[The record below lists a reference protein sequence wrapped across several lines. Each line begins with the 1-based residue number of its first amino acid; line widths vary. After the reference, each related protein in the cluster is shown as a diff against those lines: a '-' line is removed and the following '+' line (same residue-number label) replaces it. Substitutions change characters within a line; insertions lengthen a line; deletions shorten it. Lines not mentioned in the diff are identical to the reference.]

1 MAYTETTTTGY
12 GSRITNSLKGILTGF
27 LLLIAG
33 TILLWWNEGRA
44 VKTAKSIKNA
54 VEQTTPVADLSTYNQ
69 ALNGKMIC
77 ASGFAKTDDYVSDPF
92 FGIGETAIRI
102 ERKVE
107 FFQWVEHSQSKTE
120 DKVGGKQ
127 ETTTTYTYSKAWTSS
142 PINSSDFKDSEYQ
155 NKNFVVMGNMESAD
169 FQAKNVTVG
178 AYILPEGMISSISG
192 SEPIAVNLPAD
203 KIADLN
209 KTVAQTLSK
218 GDSLNFVTVT
228 NNQIY
233 LGENPNNPAIGD
245 IKITF
250 TKVMPATVTIWARV
264 VNNTFEHYVDA
275 KHGKGVGGLYMGT
288 RSLDSLQEQAES
300 SNNFMTWLLRIV
312 GFLLVFFG
320 LKGLFGLLIAILK
333 VLPFLAN
340 IANVAV
346 SIVCG
351 VVGFAWSLVII
362 AIAWLFYR
370 PILAGI
376 LIAVVVGLFIFL
388 SKRSKEAKASAEQSA
403 ETPAQA

>member
-1 MAYTETTTTGY
+1 MAYTETTTVGY
-12 GSRITNSLKGILTGF
+12 GSRITNSVKGILSGF
-27 LLLIAG
+27 LLLIIG
-33 TILLWWNEGRA
+33 TVLLWWNEGRA

-54 VEQTTPVADLSTYNQ
+54 VEQTTPVASLDNYNQ
-69 ALNGKMIC
+69 ALNGQMIC

-127 ETTTTYTYSKAWTSS
+127 ETTTTYTYSKEWTSS
-142 PINSSDFKDSEYQ
+142 YVNSSEFKDADYQ
-155 NKNFVVMGNMESAD
+155 NKNFVLMSNVENAD

-218 GDSLNFVTVT
+218 GDSLNFVSVT

-388 SKRSKEAKASAEQSA
+388 SKRSKEAKAPAEQSA

>member
-1 MAYTETTTTGY
+1 
-12 GSRITNSLKGILTGF
+12 
-27 LLLIAG
+27 
-33 TILLWWNEGRA
+33 
-44 VKTAKSIKNA
+44 
-54 VEQTTPVADLSTYNQ
+54 
-69 ALNGKMIC
+69 
-77 ASGFAKTDDYVSDPF
+77 
-92 FGIGETAIRI
+92 
-102 ERKVE
+102 
-107 FFQWVEHSQSKTE
+107 
-120 DKVGGKQ
+120 
-127 ETTTTYTYSKAWTSS
+127 
-142 PINSSDFKDSEYQ
+142 
-155 NKNFVVMGNMESAD
+155 
-169 FQAKNVTVG
+169 
-178 AYILPEGMISSISG
+178 
-192 SEPIAVNLPAD
+192 
-203 KIADLN
+203 
-209 KTVAQTLSK
+209 
-218 GDSLNFVTVT
+218 
-228 NNQIY
+228 
-233 LGENPNNPAIGD
+233 
-245 IKITF
+245 
-250 TKVMPATVTIWARV
+250 
-264 VNNTFEHYVDA
+264 
-275 KHGKGVGGLYMGT
+275 MGT

-388 SKRSKEAKASAEQSA
+388 SKRSKEAKAPAEQSA

>member
-12 GSRITNSLKGILTGF
+12 GSRITSSLKGILTGF
-27 LLLIAG
+27 LLVIAG

-54 VEQTTPVADLSTYNQ
+54 VEQTTPVADLATYNQ
-69 ALNGKMIC
+69 ALNGQMIC
-77 ASGFAKTDDYVSDPF
+77 ASGFATTNDFVSDPY
-92 FGIGETAIRI
+92 FGIGETAIRV
-102 ERKVE
+102 ERKVV
-107 FFQWVEHSQSKTE
+107 FYQWIEHSQTKTE

-127 ETTTTYTYSKAWTSS
+127 ETTTTYTYSQGWASS
-142 PINSSDFKDSEYQ
+142 PINSGEFKDPEYQ
-155 NKNFVVMGNMESAD
+155 GKNFVVMSNLESAD

-178 AYILPEGMISSISG
+178 AYILPESMISSISG
-192 SEPIAVNLPAD
+192 SEPIAVNLAAE

-209 KTVAQTLSK
+209 KTVAQALQK
-218 GDSLNFVTVT
+218 GDSLQFVTVSQ
-228 NNQIY
+228 NQVY
-233 LGENPNNPAIGD
+233 LGVNPNSPAIGD
-245 IKITF
+245 VKITF
-250 TKVMPATVTIWARV
+250 TKVMPANVTIWARV

-288 RSLDSLQEQAES
+288 CSLDSLQEQAES
-300 SNNFMTWLLRIV
+300 NNNFMTWLLRIV

-320 LKGLFGLLIAILK
+320 FKGLFGLLIAILK

-370 PILAGI
+370 PILAI
-376 LIAVVVGLFIFL
+376 ALIAVVVALFIFL
-388 SKRSKEAKASAEQSA
+388 SKRSKEAKAPAEQPA

>member
-12 GSRITNSLKGILTGF
+12 GKRVTSSLKGILTGF
-27 LLLIAG
+27 LMIIIG
-33 TILLWWNEGRA
+33 TVLLWWNEGRA

-54 VEQTTPVADLSTYNQ
+54 VEQTTPVASLDNYDQS
-69 ALNGKMIC
+69 LNGQMIC
-77 ASGFAKTDDYVSDPF
+77 ASGFAKTDDYVSDPY

-102 ERKVE
+102 ERNVE

-142 PINSSDFKDSEYQ
+142 PINSSDFKDPEYQ
-155 NKNFVVMGNMESAD
+155 NKNFVVMGNMESAK

-178 AYILPEGMISSISG
+178 AYILPENMISSISG
-192 SEPIAVNLPAD
+192 SEPIAASISAD
-203 KIADLN
+203 RIADLN

-250 TKVMPATVTIWARV
+250 TKVMPATVTVWARV

-300 SNNFMTWLLRIV
+300 TNNFMTWLFRLF

-320 LKGLFGLLIAILK
+320 FKGVFGLVVTLLK

-340 IANVAV
+340 IANVGI
-346 SIVCG
+346 SIVSG
-351 VVGFAWSLVII
+351 VLGFAWSLVII

-370 PILAGI
+370 PVLAI
-376 LIAVVVGLFIFL
+376 VLIAVVVGLFIFL
-388 SKRSKEAKASAEQSA
+388 SKRSKEAPVPAEQPA

>member
-12 GSRITNSLKGILTGF
+12 GKRVTGSLKGILTGF
-27 LLLIAG
+27 LMIIIG
-33 TILLWWNEGRA
+33 TVLLWWNEGRA

-54 VEQTTPVADLSTYNQ
+54 VEQTTPVASLDNYDQS
-69 ALNGKMIC
+69 LNGQMIC
-77 ASGFAKTDDYVSDPF
+77 ASGFAKTDDYVSDPY

-142 PINSSDFKDSEYQ
+142 PINSSDFKDPEYQ

-178 AYILPEGMISSISG
+178 AYILPESMISSISG
-192 SEPIAVNLPAD
+192 SEPIAASISAD
-203 KIADLN
+203 RIADLN

-218 GDSLNFVTVT
+218 GDSMNFVTVT

-250 TKVMPATVTIWARV
+250 TKVMPATVTVWARV

-288 RSLDSLQEQAES
+288 CSLDSLQEQAES
-300 SNNFMTWLLRIV
+300 TNNFMTWLFRLL

-320 LKGLFGLLIAILK
+320 FKGVFGLVVTLLK

-340 IANVAV
+340 IANVGI
-346 SIVCG
+346 SIVSG
-351 VVGFAWSLVII
+351 VLGFAWSLVII

-370 PILAGI
+370 PVLAI
-376 LIAVVVGLFIFL
+376 VLIAVVVGLFIFL
-388 SKRSKEAKASAEQSA
+388 SKRSKEAPVPAEQPA

>member
-69 ALNGKMIC
+69 ALNGQMIC

-250 TKVMPATVTIWARV
+250 TKVMPTTVTIWARV

-300 SNNFMTWLLRIV
+300 NNNFMTWLLRIV

-320 LKGLFGLLIAILK
+320 FKGLFGLLIAILK

-351 VVGFAWSLVII
+351 VVGFAWSLIII

-370 PILAGI
+370 PVLAI
-376 LIAVVVGLFIFL
+376 ALIAVVVALFIFL
-388 SKRSKEAKASAEQSA
+388 SKRSKEAKAPAEQPA

>member
-27 LLLIAG
+27 LLIIAG

-44 VKTAKSIKNA
+44 VKTAKAIKGA
-54 VEQTTPVADLSTYNQ
+54 VEQTIEGIDLSTYNQ
-69 ALNGKMIC
+69 ELNGKMIC
-77 ASGFAKTDDYVSDPF
+77 ASGFATTNEFVSDPF
-92 FGIGETAIRI
+92 FGIGDTAIKI

-107 FFQWVEHSQSKTE
+107 YFQWIEHSQSKTE

-127 ETTTTYTYSKAWTSS
+127 ETTTTYTYSKGWTSS
-142 PINSSDFKDSEYQ
+142 PINSGDFKDPEYQ
-155 NKNFVVMGNMESAD
+155 GKNFVVMNDIDNWESK
-169 FQAKNVTVG
+169 AKNVTVG
-178 AYILPEGMISSISG
+178 AYKLPENMISSIYG
-192 SEPIAVNLPAD
+192 SESIAVNLSAD
-203 KIADLN
+203 KIAEIN
-209 KTVAQTLSK
+209 KIVAQKLSQS
-218 GDSLNFVTVT
+218 DSLNFVTVT

-233 LGENPNNPAIGD
+233 LGGNPNNPEIGD
-245 IKITF
+245 MKITF
-250 TKVMPATVTIWARV
+250 TKVMPADVTIWAV
-264 VNNTFEHYVDA
+264 VDNNEFKIFRD
-275 KHGKGVGGLYMGT
+275 KKNDKNVGGLYMNKKN
-288 RSLDSLQEQAES
+288 LEELQESAES
-300 SNNFMTWLLRIV
+300 SNATWTWLLRIV

-320 LKGLFGLLIAILK
+320 FKGLFGLLIAILK

-376 LIAVVVGLFIFL
+376 LIAIVVGLFIFL
-388 SKRSKEAKASAEQSA
+388 SKRSKEAKAPAEQSA

>member
-12 GSRITNSLKGILTGF
+12 GSRITSSLKGILTGF
-27 LLLIAG
+27 LLIIAG

-69 ALNGKMIC
+69 ALNGQMIC
-77 ASGFAKTDDYVSDPF
+77 ASGFATTNDYVSDPY
-92 FGIGETAIRI
+92 FGIGETAIRL
-102 ERKVE
+102 ERNVE
-107 FFQWVEHSQSKTE
+107 FFQWVEVSQTKTE

-127 ETTTTYTYSKAWTSS
+127 ETTTTYTYSKAWTSH
-142 PINSSDFKDSEYQ
+142 PVNSSEFKDPEYQ
-155 NKNFVVMGNMESAD
+155 GKNFVVMSNLESAD

-192 SEPIAVNLPAD
+192 SEPMNVSLAAD
-203 KIADLN
+203 KISDLN
-209 KTVAQTLSK
+209 KTVAQSLSK
-218 GDSLNFVTVT
+218 GDSLNFVTVSQ
-228 NNQIY
+228 NQVY
-233 LGENPNNPAIGD
+233 LGENSNNPAIGD
-245 IKITF
+245 VRITF
-250 TKVMPATVTIWARV
+250 TKVMPANVTVWARV

-275 KHGKGVGGLYMGT
+275 KHGKGVGGLYMGI

-346 SIVCG
+346 SVVCG

-370 PILAGI
+370 PVLAGI

-388 SKRSKEAKASAEQSA
+388 SKRSKEATVPAEQ
-403 ETPAQA
+403 PQA

>member
-12 GSRITNSLKGILTGF
+12 GSRITSSLKGILTGF
-27 LLLIAG
+27 LLVIAG

-54 VEQTTPVADLSTYNQ
+54 VEQTTPVADLATYNQ
-69 ALNGKMIC
+69 ALNGQMIC
-77 ASGFAKTDDYVSDPF
+77 ASGFATTNDFVSDPY
-92 FGIGETAIRI
+92 FGIGETAIRV

-107 FFQWVEHSQSKTE
+107 FYQWIEHSQTKTE

-127 ETTTTYTYSKAWTSS
+127 ETTTTYTYSQGWTSS
-142 PINSSDFKDSEYQ
+142 PINSGEFKDPEYQ
-155 NKNFVVMGNMESAD
+155 GKNFVVMSNLESAD

-178 AYILPEGMISSISG
+178 AYILPESMITSISG
-192 SEPIAVNLPAD
+192 SEPIAVNLAAE

-209 KTVAQTLSK
+209 KTVAQALQK
-218 GDSLNFVTVT
+218 GDSLQFVTVSQ
-228 NNQIY
+228 NQVY
-233 LGENPNNPAIGD
+233 LGVNPNSPAIGD
-245 IKITF
+245 VKITF
-250 TKVMPATVTIWARV
+250 TKVMPANVTIWARV

-300 SNNFMTWLLRIV
+300 NNNFMTWLLRIV

-320 LKGLFGLLIAILK
+320 FKGLFGLLIAILK

-351 VVGFAWSLVII
+351 VIGFAWSLIII

-370 PILAGI
+370 PVLAI
-376 LIAVVVGLFIFL
+376 ALIAVVVALFIFL
-388 SKRSKEAKASAEQSA
+388 SKRSKEAKAPAEQPA

>member
-1 MAYTETTTTGY
+1 
-12 GSRITNSLKGILTGF
+12 LKGILFGF
-27 LLLIAG
+27 LMLIAG
-33 TILLWWNEGRA
+33 TVLLWWNEGRA

-69 ALNGKMIC
+69 SLNGQMIC
-77 ASGFAKTDDYVSDPF
+77 ASGDAKTGDYVSDPF

-102 ERKVE
+102 EREVE
-107 FFQWVEHSQSKTE
+107 FFQWVEFAQSKTE

-127 ETTTTYTYSKAWTSS
+127 ETTTTYTYSKAWTTS
-142 PINSSDFKDSEYQ
+142 PVNSSEFKDAEYQ
-155 NKNFVVMGNMESAD
+155 NKNFVVMGNMQSAD

-209 KTVAQTLSK
+209 KTVAKSLSK
-218 GDSLNFVTVT
+218 SDSLNFVTVT

-245 IKITF
+245 VRITF

-264 VNNTFEHYVDA
+264 VNNTFEYYVDA
-275 KHGKGVGGLYMGT
+275 KHGKSVGGLYMGA

-300 SNNFMTWLLRIV
+300 SNNFMTWLLRII

-320 LKGLFGLLIAILK
+320 LKGLFDIIVTLLK

-340 IANVAV
+340 IANVGI

-351 VVGFAWSLVII
+351 VVGFAWSLIII

-388 SKRSKEAKASAEQSA
+388 SKRSKEAKVPAESAQ
-403 ETPAQA
+403 